1 MGDRYYDSRGGQ
13 FLSQDSVSYP
23 ICIDLYAYANGDPV
37 NYFDPDGRFASPVYQ
52 PIKATFLNAWNS
64 PQFHGAMQMGL
75 GVSQAVSGA
84 AYTAATGGF
93 GGLAGGGLLFFRGL
107 DDIYTG
113 ARQIISNEWMDS
125 GKSQLLQACGASR
138 GFAEGAD
145 TVLSFG
151 SPKSASR
158 MGSSFL
164 GGLFGKTEEVAVQY
178 TKSNLRLGQQI
189 HKSYKAAIAD
199 KINLRK
205 EYKLPSGRKIDFL
218 DRANGKV
225 YELKPNN
232 PRAIKAGM
240 KQLEMYINE
249 LKTMP
254 EYKNVNW
261 EGILEV
267 Y

>member
-1 MGDRYYDSRGGQ
+1 MPTSLFASANLRDRGGPL
-13 FLSQDSVSYP
+13 FLAKKRGP
-23 ICIDLYAYANGDPV
+23 
-37 NYFDPDGRFASPVYQ
+37 GR
-52 PIKATFLNAWNS
+52 
-64 PQFHGAMQMGL
+64 
-75 GVSQAVSGA
+75 
-84 AYTAATGGF
+84 
-93 GGLAGGGLLFFRGL
+93 LFR
-107 DDIYTG
+107 
-113 ARQIISNEWMDS
+113 A
-125 GKSQLLQACGASR
+125 
-138 GFAEGAD
+138 AEGAKKERLFRRASLFHFFLSCKRSGSYD
-145 TVLSFG
+145 FAAGIDAALSFG
-151 SPKSASR
+151 SPRGAPR
-158 MGSSFL
+158 VESSFL
-164 GGLFGKTEEVAVQY
+164 GGLFGKSEEVVQY
-178 TKSNLRLGQQI
+178 TKSNLRLGQRMHQ
-189 HKSYKAAIAD
+189 SYKAAIAD

-205 EYKLPSGRKIDFL
+205 EYKLPSGRRIDFL